1 MQAAQYI
8 VRHYNSSLPASPVLY
23 RSMSTGNS
31 SSRVLRVLF
40 ISRSP
45 KVAVRQILNMDELL
59 ERCQAWK
66 YTDPASSIQFAAEC
80 GVWQPGSDLQSTIAA
95 VRSADIMVGRHGAG
109 MTNGF
114 FMKDGA
120 ASEWCCLRRHGVTSI
135 SICFMSCHAFASEFV
150 AVVDVFGAG
159 WTWQLFRDWRDQ
171 DERSM
176 VQWWGL
182 TVEVRTWSARHAHTL
197 QALQWNLFKSITL
210 WIVTCAG
217 PYPAEPWTI

>member
-1 MQAAQYI
+1 
-8 VRHYNSSLPASPVLY
+8 
-23 RSMSTGNS
+23 MSTGNS

-95 VRSADIMVGRHGAG
+95 VRGADIMVGRHGAG

-120 ASEWCCLRRHGVTSI
+120 A
-135 SICFMSCHAFASEFV
+135 M
-150 AVVDVFGAG
+150 VDVFGAG

-182 TVEVRTWSARHAHTL
+182 TVEDPTLLSPGQYELDGNPLMYRVYPVDKKARDANMHVPWAGVAHVL
-197 QALQWNLFKSITL
+197 EQYAGVQA
-210 WIVTCAG
+210 AG
-217 PYPAEPWTI
+217 GMPAYQERRARSDAVSYVYSSGGEVLPTQVFG